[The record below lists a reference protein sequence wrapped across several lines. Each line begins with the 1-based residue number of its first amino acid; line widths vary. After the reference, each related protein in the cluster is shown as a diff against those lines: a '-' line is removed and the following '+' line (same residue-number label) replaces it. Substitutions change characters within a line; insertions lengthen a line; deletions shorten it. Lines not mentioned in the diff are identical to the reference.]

1 MTDQMKISIIV
12 PVYNVERYIE
22 ECLKSVMEQNFGG
35 ALECIVVDDCGSD
48 SSMAV
53 VERLTGAYTGPIE
66 FRIIS
71 HDRNRGL
78 SPRETVAYV
87 LPQAI
92 MSRFLTVM
100 TVCSPVRLPQWQLWQ
115 KNFQVL
121 ILSRV
126 TCGLR
131 IRPVSWIFCVCRQC
145 CFLNI
150 AMTGRGAR
158 GVC

>member
-78 SPRETVAYV
+78 SAARNSGIRAASGDYVSFLDSDDRLLPGAIAAMAVVAE
-87 LPQAI
+87 
-92 MSRFLTVM
+92 
-100 TVCSPVRLPQWQLWQ
+100 
-115 KNFQVL
+115 NFQVL